1 MSRFAE
7 PMSRL
12 IDELRKLPGIGT
24 KSAQRLAF
32 HVLRASDAD
41 ARALAEAILVL
52 REKLRLCSICN
63 NITDVDPCGYCA
75 SAVRDRHLVC
85 VVEEPTNI
93 ATIEKTRSYN
103 GVYHVLHGT
112 LSPIGGVGPEQL
124 RIANLLTRL
133 APRPQSVILSE
144 AASAARP
151 NFGPVMLSEA
161 ASAARPNFGPVILS
175 EERSNESKDLRLDS
189 PAAASDRFLPPNPA
203 ESLPAQQYEPEAI
216 REVILATSPTT
227 EGEATAAYLAQ
238 EIRRVNPTL
247 RITRIATGVPAG
259 SDIEY
264 ADEVTMTRALEGRRE
279 F

>member
-1 MSRFAE
+1 MATGRFAE

-32 HVLRASDAD
+32 HVLRSSDAD

-52 REKLRLCSICN
+52 RQKLQLCSICN
-63 NITDVDPCGYCA
+63 NVTDVDPCVYC
-75 SAVRDRHLVC
+75 SSPIRDQHLVC

-124 RIANLLTRL
+124 RIASLLARL
-133 APRPQSVILSE
+133 TAGRGAAHLVQADSE
-144 AASAARP
+144 AIPAVESNLDPIAANKEVLKP
-151 NFGPVMLSEA
+151 E
-161 ASAARPNFGPVILS
+161 IL
-175 EERSNESKDLRLDS
+175 
-189 PAAASDRFLPPNPA
+189 
-203 ESLPAQQYEPEAI
+203 I

-238 EIRRVNPTL
+238 EIRRVSPVL
-247 RITRIATGVPAG
+247 RVTRIATGVPAG

>member
-1 MSRFAE
+1 MARFAE

-32 HVLRASDAD
+32 HVLRSSDAD
-41 ARALAEAILVL
+41 ARALADAILVL

-63 NITDVDPCGYCA
+63 NITDVDPCGYCT
-75 SAVRDRHLVC
+75 SAVRDQHLVC

-133 APRPQSVILSE
+133 APAVSVTEEKEEDSNMDPVALNAEILESV
-144 AASAARP
+144 P
-151 NFGPVMLSEA
+151 NV
-161 ASAARPNFGPVILS
+161 N
-175 EERSNESKDLRLDS
+175 
-189 PAAASDRFLPPNPA
+189 
-203 ESLPAQQYEPEAI
+203 
-216 REVILATSPTT
+216 EVILATSPTT

-238 EIRRVNPTL
+238 EIHRVAPGL
-247 RITRIATGVPAG
+247 RVTRIATGVPAG

-264 ADEVTMTRALEGRRE
+264 ADEVTMTRAMEGRRE

>member
-1 MSRFAE
+1 MERFAE

-12 IDELRKLPGIGT
+12 IDELKKLPGIGAR
-24 KSAQRLAF
+24 SAQRLAF
-32 HVLRASDAD
+32 HVLRSSDAD
-41 ARALAEAILVL
+41 ATALAHAILEL
-52 REKLRLCSICN
+52 RARLRLCSVCN
-63 NITDVDPCGYCA
+63 NITDVDPCGYCS
-75 SAVRDRHLVC
+75 SAVRDHRIVC

-133 APRPQSVILSE
+133 APAAPSGQDGSIG
-144 AASAARP
+144 ASA
-151 NFGPVMLSEA
+151 GEDLS
-161 ASAARPNFGPVILS
+161 GG
-175 EERSNESKDLRLDS
+175 
-189 PAAASDRFLPPNPA
+189 
-203 ESLPAQQYEPEAI
+203 I

-238 EIRRVNPTL
+238 EIRRIAPAL

-264 ADEVTMTRALEGRRE
+264 ADEVTMTRAMEGRRDV
-279 F
+279 